1 MLLHTAIVRFQ
12 SESTQNFYYREILKE
27 NINELTKK
35 NLSFQTLKGIKEIY

>member
-1 MLLHTAIVRFQ
+1 MLLHAAIVRLQ

-35 NLSFQTLKGIKEIY
+35 T